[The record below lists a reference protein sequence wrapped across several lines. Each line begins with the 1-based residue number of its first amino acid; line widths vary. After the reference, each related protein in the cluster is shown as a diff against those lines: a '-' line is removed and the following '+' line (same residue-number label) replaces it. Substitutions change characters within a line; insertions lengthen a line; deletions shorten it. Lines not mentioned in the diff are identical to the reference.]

1 VRRRDTRPQAGD
13 LLSSPADDE
22 RWTVLVPRL
31 PADPSRYRVAVWR
44 ELRRIGA
51 VQLGQ
56 GTWALPT
63 AATTA
68 DDVDRI
74 RELVRG
80 STGEVLVLAAVGF
93 DGPSRD
99 RIRATFDDAR
109 LAEWHE
115 FDRECDKCV
124 AEIQREIDQR
134 KFTLAELDEEEQNV
148 ERLRRWHREL
158 RVRDRFGAG
167 DLGRMEQR
175 LEECAVLLSRF
186 TDLVYTEI
194 GLT

>member
-1 VRRRDTRPQAGD
+1 MANDPMNVDAGD
-13 LLSSPADDE
+13 AQ
-22 RWTVLVPRL
+22 WTVLVPRL

-63 AATTA
+63 SATTA
-68 DDVDRI
+68 DDVGRI
-74 RELVRG
+74 RELVTG
-80 STGEVLVLAAVGF
+80 SAGEVLVLAAFGF
-93 DGPSRD
+93 DAPSSD
-99 RIRATFDDAR
+99 RIRATFDEAR
-109 LAEWHE
+109 VAEWSE
-115 FDRECDKCV
+115 FDRECDKCI
-124 AEIQREIDQR
+124 AEIEREIDHQ

-158 RVRDRFGAG
+158 RLRDRFGAG
-167 DLGRMEQR
+167 DRAGMEQR
-175 LEECAVLLSRF
+175 LEDCAAALSRF
-186 TDLVYTEI
+186 TDLVYAEV

>member
-1 VRRRDTRPQAGD
+1 M
-13 LLSSPADDE
+13 SSDVEDQ
-22 RWTVLVPRL
+22 WTIVIPRL

-44 ELRRIGA
+44 ELRRVGA

-63 AATTA
+63 GATTA
-68 DDVDRI
+68 DDASRL
-74 RELVRG
+74 RELVHG
-80 STGEVLVLAAVGF
+80 SAGEIVVLSATGF
-93 DGPSRD
+93 DEPSRD
-99 RIRATFDDAR
+99 RIRSVYDDAR

-115 FDRECDKCV
+115 FDRECDKCI
-124 AEIQREIDQR
+124 AEVQREIDQR

-158 RVRDRFGAG
+158 RVRDRFEVG
-167 DLGRMEQR
+167 DRPRMEQR
-175 LEECAVLLSRF
+175 LDECAAVLARF
-186 TDLVYTEI
+186 TDLVYAEV